1 MLSKSKIHAVQALR
15 RKKIRDERGLFIA
28 EGDKIVREMLQ
39 NAPAVQIDSIFAL
52 SNWAEAAQPFLKKYQ
67 SIVHLVTDS
76 ELKQISGLT
85 EPNQVLVV
93 AHQRIATVSENI
105 IKEKFT
111 LYLDGIQDPGNMG
124 AILRIAD
131 WFGMP
136 CVFCSDTCVDVWNP
150 KVVQSTMGALLRVHT
165 QEIHFSDLK
174 KLYPT
179 LPIYGALLN
188 GKSIFETKCF
198 EKTGIIVIGNEGNG
212 ISTEILKQ
220 IDYPITIPRG
230 GGAESLNAAIATG
243 IICAV
248 ACHICAQETIFK

>member
-1 MLSKSKIHAVQALR
+1 MLSKSKIHAVHALR

-52 SNWAEAAQPFLKKYQ
+52 SNWAETAQPFLKKYQ

-188 GKSIFETKCF
+188 GKRIFEPNCF

-212 ISTEILKQ
+212 ISAEILKQ
-220 IDYPITIPRG
+220 IDYPITIPGG

-248 ACHICAQETIFK
+248 ACQKKTI